1 MTKFQPLRA
10 LQRQIR
16 PKQMLLLATG
26 CLGLSLISAVAQQPL
41 SIGPHPARASE
52 VAVGINWNGAS
63 FPVENFQEYTSPF
76 GYRGSG
82 FHYGLDLAAPMGSYI
97 RNWWTG
103 QVVEVWED
111 GRCGTG
117 IVIQSGQWE
126 HIYCHVQ
133 GYVETT
139 PNGTYLIDRAGGIQL
154 QQGQMVPAGARIAR
168 VGMTGRTTGPHLHW
182 GLKYGGQW
190 VDPARVLIAMYG
202 QQNQRYSQR

>member
-1 MTKFQPLRA
+1 MAKFQPLRA
-10 LQRQIR
+10 LKRHIH
-16 PKQMLLLATG
+16 PKQIALLATG
-26 CLGLSLISAVAQQPL
+26 CIGLSLIPLGGQQL
-41 SIGPHPARASE
+41 QMGVREARASQ

-63 FPVENFQEYTSPF
+63 FPVENFLEYTSPF

-133 GYVETT
+133 GYVQK
-139 PNGTYLIDRAGGIQL
+139 NADGTYFIDRDGGIQL
-154 QQGQMVPAGARIAR
+154 RQGQMVPAGARIAR

-190 VDPARVLIAMYG
+190 VDPARVLIAMYD
-202 QQNQRYSQR
+202 QQNRRYSQR